1 MSEEIELEAVS
12 DEENLLPEV
21 EDFDQNG
28 LLLKIATNGLSIP
41 DYVKK
46 LKEADILVAIDGKLY
61 ENGPANLRDI
71 FLSKQREEAKWLLTL
86 WRDGQIFDILITMPL
101 ESRFGLATEEETGWA
116 KEEFQK
122 HIYGDFQ
129 SYQNFEIY
137 KDSHDICDI
146 LSLEKDPM
154 AAFCPP
160 LWLLKYRLFPPLGVV
175 LVSYGITF
183 FINIYL
189 FIITYLVLS
198 RFVHLNQENLLR
210 SFTLFAGKKHYM
222 TIAGTNEKDVSVIV
236 KNIDR
241 KNKIR
246 FERNAIKK
254 KAVVRK
260 VIIKGKRINRN
271 EFNISG
277 LKFYCVLGQL
287 IGLLVNC
294 MSISFPIILRYIFL
308 IR

>member
-1 MSEEIELEAVS
+1 MSEETEFDELPE
-12 DEENLLPEV
+12 DQNLLPEV
-21 EDFDQNG
+21 EDFDQDG

-61 ENGPANLRDI
+61 VDGPAKLREM
-71 FLSKQREEAKWLLTL
+71 FLSKQGEEAKWLLTL
-86 WRDGQIFDILITMPL
+86 WRDGQVFDILITMPI
-101 ESRFGLATEEETGWA
+101 ESKFGLATEEETGWA

-122 HIYGDFQ
+122 HVYGDFQ
-129 SYQNFEIY
+129 SYQNYEIY
-137 KDSHDICDI
+137 KDSHDICDV

-154 AAFCPP
+154 AGLCPP
-160 LWLLKYRLFPPLGVV
+160 LWLLKYRLLPPLGVV

-189 FIITYLVLS
+189 FIITYIILS
-198 RFVHLNQENLLR
+198 RFVHLNQDNLLR

-236 KNIDR
+236 KRMDPS
-241 KNKIR
+241 NKIR

-254 KAVVRK
+254 REVIHK
-260 VIIKGKRINRN
+260 VIVRDN
-271 EFNISG
+271 
-277 LKFYCVLGQL
+277 
-287 IGLLVNC
+287 
-294 MSISFPIILRYIFL
+294 
-308 IR
+308 

>member
-1 MSEEIELEAVS
+1 MSEEIELEAVP

-61 ENGPANLRDI
+61 EDGPANLRDI
-71 FLSKQREEAKWLLTL
+71 FLSKQGEEAKWLLTL
-86 WRDGQIFDILITMPL
+86 WRDGQVFDILITMPI
-101 ESRFGLATEEETGWA
+101 ESRFGLATQEETDWA

-122 HIYGDFQ
+122 HVYGDFQ

-137 KDSHDICDI
+137 KDSHGICDI

-183 FINIYL
+183 SINIYL

-198 RFVHLNQENLLR
+198 RFVHLSQENLLR

-236 KNIDR
+236 KNIDP

-254 KAVVRK
+254 RAVVHK
-260 VIIKGKRINRN
+260 VIIKD
-271 EFNISG
+271 S
-277 LKFYCVLGQL
+277 
-287 IGLLVNC
+287 
-294 MSISFPIILRYIFL
+294 
-308 IR
+308 

>member
-1 MSEEIELEAVS
+1 MSEEIELETVPD
-12 DEENLLPEV
+12 DEHLLPEV

-61 ENGPANLRDI
+61 EDGPANLREM
-71 FLSKQREEAKWLLTL
+71 FLNKQGEEAKWLLTL
-86 WRDGQIFDILITMPL
+86 WRDGQVFDILITMPI

-122 HIYGDFQ
+122 HVYGDFQ
-129 SYQNFEIY
+129 SYQNYEIY
-137 KDSHDICDI
+137 KDGHDICDV

-154 AAFCPP
+154 AGFCPP

-198 RFVHLNQENLLR
+198 RFIHLNQENLLR
-210 SFTLFAGKKHYM
+210 SFTLFSGKKHYM

-236 KNIDR
+236 KNIDP

-254 KAVVRK
+254 RHVQHK
-260 VIIKGKRINRN
+260 IIVKGN
-271 EFNISG
+271 
-277 LKFYCVLGQL
+277 
-287 IGLLVNC
+287 
-294 MSISFPIILRYIFL
+294 
-308 IR
+308 

>member
-1 MSEEIELEAVS
+1 MSEETTL
-12 DEENLLPEV
+12 DEIQEDENLLPEV

-61 ENGPANLRDI
+61 EDGPAKLRDM
-71 FLSKQREEAKWLLTL
+71 FLSRQGEDAKWLLTL
-86 WRDGQIFDILITMPL
+86 WRDGQVFDILITMPI

-122 HIYGDFQ
+122 HVYGDFQ
-129 SYQNFEIY
+129 SYQNYEIY
-137 KDSHDICDI
+137 KDDHYICDV

-154 AAFCPP
+154 AGFCPP

-198 RFVHLNQENLLR
+198 RFIHLNQENLLR

-222 TIAGTNEKDVSVIV
+222 TIAGTNEKDVSVII
-236 KNIDR
+236 KNIDT

-254 KAVVRK
+254 RSVVHK
-260 VIIKGKRINRN
+260 VIVRNR
-271 EFNISG
+271 
-277 LKFYCVLGQL
+277 
-287 IGLLVNC
+287 
-294 MSISFPIILRYIFL
+294 
-308 IR
+308 

>member
-1 MSEEIELEAVS
+1 MSEEAKFDELP

-61 ENGPANLRDI
+61 TDGPAKLREM
-71 FLSKQREEAKWLLTL
+71 FLSLQGEEAKWLLTL
-86 WRDGQIFDILITMPL
+86 WRDGQVFDILITMPI

-116 KEEFQK
+116 KEEFHK
-122 HIYGDFQ
+122 HVYGDFQ
-129 SYQNFEIY
+129 SYQNYEIY
-137 KDSHDICDI
+137 KDDHDICDV

-160 LWLLKYRLFPPLGVV
+160 LWLLKYRLFPPLGVI

-183 FINIYL
+183 FINLYL

-222 TIAGTNEKDVSVIV
+222 TIAATNEKDVSVIV
-236 KNIDR
+236 KNISP

-246 FERNAIKK
+246 FERNAIRP
-254 KAVVRK
+254 KAVVTK
-260 VIIKGKRINRN
+260 VIIADK
-271 EFNISG
+271 
-277 LKFYCVLGQL
+277 
-287 IGLLVNC
+287 
-294 MSISFPIILRYIFL
+294 
-308 IR
+308 